1 MFLYHLHKVFSNLDA
16 SGLGLKSFK
25 LIFVG
30 VFRVVVELLIGITVH
45 SDTEG
50 LFHCPTAKLLSSGFS
65 EVRLLRFVFNNHFSR
80 VFLISLL
87 HSAASSLRLAY
98 S

>member
-1 MFLYHLHKVFSNLDA
+1 MFLYHLHEVLSNLDA

-30 VFRVVVELLIGITVH
+30 VFRVVVELLIGITVN

-50 LFHCPTAKLLSSGFS
+50 LFHCPTAQLLSSGFS
-65 EVRLLRFVFNNHFSR
+65 EVRLLRFVFNNYFIR